1 MVYFFCTDRSVQ
13 DIPTHQGGSIMAIT
27 TRPQKPLKIYDFEKS
42 GHAHRV
48 RLMAS
53 LLNLP
58 YTSIPV
64 DLLAGEQRTP
74 AYLELNPF
82 GAVPVLD
89 DDGVIVW
96 DSTAILVYL
105 AKKYGN
111 ETWLPNDPQGAA
123 LVQRYLSIA
132 SGEVF
137 RGPCAAR
144 LITVFNAPLDHE
156 TSKAVAYKLF
166 DILDAH
172 LADHDFLAADHPTI
186 ADVACYSYIAH
197 APEGDVSL
205 GKYGHIHNW
214 LKRIE
219 ALPGFI
225 AMPST
230 RICLAT

>member
-1 MVYFFCTDRSVQ
+1 M
-13 DIPTHQGGSIMAIT
+13 T
-27 TRPQKPLKIYDFEKS
+27 TTTKPNKTLKIYDFEKS

-64 DLLAGEQRTP
+64 DLLAGAQRAP
-74 AYLELNPF
+74 EYLKLNPF

-123 LVQRYLSIA
+123 LVQRFLSLA
-132 SGEVF
+132 SGEIF

-144 LITVFNAPLDHE
+144 LVTVFNAPLDHE
-156 TSKAVAYKLF
+156 TSKATAYKLF
-166 DILDAH
+166 DILEDH
-172 LADHDFLAADHPTI
+172 LAARDFLAADHPTI

-205 GKYGHIHNW
+205 AKHEHIRNW
-214 LKRIE
+214 LTRIE

-225 AMPST
+225 AMPET
-230 RICLAT
+230 KICLAI